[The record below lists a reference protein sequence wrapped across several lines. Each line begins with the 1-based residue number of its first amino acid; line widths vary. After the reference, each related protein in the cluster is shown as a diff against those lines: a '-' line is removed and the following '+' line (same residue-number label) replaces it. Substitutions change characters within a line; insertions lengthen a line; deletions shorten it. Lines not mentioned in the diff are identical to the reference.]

1 MFLKI
6 DIALIMLKQVA
17 FAWRSNH
24 GNRSP
29 YEQLTIRHTSFSRKY
44 LRKHKLLVNSKFN
57 NLHTCHPPFSFNTE
71 VRDSDSNKEQ

>member
-17 FAWRSNH
+17 LSNH

-44 LRKHKLLVNSKFN
+44 LRKHKLSK
-57 NLHTCHPPFSFNTE
+57 L
-71 VRDSDSNKEQ
+71 QI